1 MNVAWSARKVAA
13 DAAAVCYLF
22 EWIFDAV
29 FPLFFSKSLKPVDTP
44 LTDPCHISNLLQQGV
59 SVSQ

>member
-29 FPLFFSKSLKPVDTP
+29 FPCVFLKIFETRGHSSNGSLSHFEFITTIENKV
-44 LTDPCHISNLLQQGV
+44 
-59 SVSQ
+59 

>member
-29 FPLFFSKSLKPVDTP
+29 FMKIFETRGS
-44 LTDPCHISNLLQQGV
+44 LLQRILLLQYLLPL
-59 SVSQ
+59 